1 MLKKCAIFPTTHST
15 TLTLTIHTITSKQN
29 VPTLTQSV
37 LQPTQIPEFFS
48 THQQIHLLLYIA
60 VLLSIPRGMAF
71 FLCTHGTHTPPVVA
85 VNCTYS
91 SVSIQGG
98 SRNKKECERE
108 RDRKRQ
114 RKRERDERHVRS
126 STKPSELHLRSCPRE
141 AGESLSGPHL
151 IEALARQT
159 TSGRRHTASQSFVAA
174 SFSL

>member
-91 SVSIQGG
+91 SVSIQGE
-98 SRNKKECERE
+98 SRNKKE
-108 RDRKRQ
+108 
-114 RKRERDERHVRS
+114 
-126 STKPSELHLRSCPRE
+126 
-141 AGESLSGPHL
+141 
-151 IEALARQT
+151 
-159 TSGRRHTASQSFVAA
+159 
-174 SFSL
+174 